1 MNNYFKL
8 LGIEQT
14 YGIDLNLLDQ
24 QYFAMQSKYHPD
36 REKDTEGKNLNLAIS
51 IDLNKGYLVLKDD
64 LARAE
69 HLLMLNDVNLDELTA
84 RQSIS
89 QSQLSTIWTEL
100 ELVED
105 SEELEPLQ
113 DLLGKKIDQQEKL
126 IESLSIAFQNHN
138 IQDALQITTMLKYLK
153 TLISNI
159 QLKIKSCK

>member
-8 LGIEQT
+8 LGIDQA
-14 YGIDLNLLDQ
+14 YAIDFNLLDQ

-36 REKDTEGKNLNLAIS
+36 RGKDIEGKNLNLAIS

-69 HLLMLNDVNLDELTA
+69 HLLILNNMNLDELTA

-89 QSQLSTIWTEL
+89 QSQLNTIWTEL

-105 SEELEPLQ
+105 STELALLE
-113 DLLGKKIDQQEKL
+113 DLSDRKIDEQEKL
-126 IESLSIAFQNHN
+126 IESLTVAFQNHN
-138 IQDALQITTMLKYLK
+138 LQDALKITTMLKYLK